1 MFYMNDMNFAQIV
14 LNSGGII
21 KPLIIP
27 AEHNSGLGIMNPS
40 IYNYHGK
47 LIVNLRAVNYTFYHS
62 EKKLFQHPYG
72 PLTYLH
78 PENDIK
84 LRTWNYYLE
93 INDESDI
100 IRVNKIDTS
109 KFVEKELWEFIGLED
124 ARIFEWEGKL
134 YTCGVRRD
142 LDTIGTGRMELC
154 EIEIREDSVVELSR
168 FRIPTPG
175 NDDEYCSKNWMPIID
190 KPFHFVKWSNPTEI
204 VKVDPENKT
213 CETVFVG
220 NYQEIG
226 RDLRGGSQIVS
237 WRDHYIAITHEV
249 DLFKSETGR
258 KDAVYKHRVCLWDK
272 DFNLVKWTND
282 FSIMGGDVEFCVG
295 LTQKGDDFYM
305 TYGFQDNAAYL
316 LKFPETVFE
325 EIFDLKQGFNWRHT
339 VDNEWFK
346 KTVEKEIFIDN
357 VYQKFF
363 KVEEGDI
370 VFDIGASSGPF
381 TYLIKEQNPEKVYCF
396 EPHPELYKNLVENVQ
411 DDNVVLTNK
420 AIGPID
426 GSFDTYGLFNSE
438 INNTCHEENLRTVP
452 SVKFSTFIKENNID
466 RIDFLKSDC
475 EGGEYDI
482 FNDENLDWIRKNV
495 RKIVGEWHLT
505 TPEQKEKFR
514 KFRDTYLKEFPKH
527 EIYSIDYVDIKWS
540 LWSDRFIERYA
551 LINLYID
558 NQEQPKDRWKNSIA
572 PTMEFTTSID
582 TKNGCVVDCVFCPQ
596 RTLQESYTGKKFLS
610 IDDFKTCVN
619 KIPKEVRITFAG
631 FTEPWLNPEC
641 TDMLLYAHERG
652 HPISVFTTGIGMKLD
667 DIERIKH
674 IPFAGQPNGG
684 FTLHLPDQDKKA
696 KHPITDR
703 YVKVIERFGELR
715 DQIQNFNVMSMGE
728 IDSSVKH
735 VFSESHIPEMWSRA
749 RNLLHE
755 SILKPEL
762 LNRKNEYKSVYHGE
776 KPRTCGCL
784 EKLYHNVVL
793 PNGDVSLCCMDY
805 GLEHIIGN
813 LIEQDYEDVIP
824 ENNTCFNLCR
834 FCENGVEPE

>member
-1 MFYMNDMNFAQIV
+1 MNDMNFSQTV
-14 LNSGGII
+14 LNSGGTI
-21 KPLIIP
+21 KPLIISS
-27 AEHNSGLGIMNPS
+27 EHNSGLGIMNPS

-93 INDESDI
+93 LNDECDI
-100 IRVNKIDTS
+100 VRVNKIDTS

-190 KPFHFVKWSNPTEI
+190 KPYHFVKWSNPTEI

-220 NYQEIG
+220 NYREIG

-258 KDAVYKHRVCLWDK
+258 KDAVYRHRVCLWDK

-305 TYGFQDNAAYL
+305 TYGFQDNASYL
-316 LKFPETVFE
+316 LKFPQKVFE
-325 EIFDLKQGFNWRHT
+325 DM
-339 VDNEWFK
+339 
-346 KTVEKEIFIDN
+346 
-357 VYQKFF
+357 
-363 KVEEGDI
+363 
-370 VFDIGASSGPF
+370 FDIHA
-381 TYLIKEQNPEKVYCF
+381 K
-396 EPHPELYKNLVENVQ
+396 
-411 DDNVVLTNK
+411 
-420 AIGPID
+420 
-426 GSFDTYGLFNSE
+426 
-438 INNTCHEENLRTVP
+438 
-452 SVKFSTFIKENNID
+452 
-466 RIDFLKSDC
+466 
-475 EGGEYDI
+475 
-482 FNDENLDWIRKNV
+482 
-495 RKIVGEWHLT
+495 
-505 TPEQKEKFR
+505 
-514 KFRDTYLKEFPKH
+514 
-527 EIYSIDYVDIKWS
+527 
-540 LWSDRFIERYA
+540 
-551 LINLYID
+551 
-558 NQEQPKDRWKNSIA
+558 QEQTWQNSIA

-596 RTLQESYTGKKFLS
+596 RTLQESYTGNKFLS

-715 DQIQNFNVMSMGE
+715 NEIQNFNVMSMGE

-735 VFSESHIPEMWSRA
+735 VFSKSHIPEMWSRA
-749 RNLLHE
+749 GNLLHE

-813 LIEQDYEDVIP
+813 LIEQDYEDVMP

>member
-1 MFYMNDMNFAQIV
+1 MDMFYMNDMNFSQTV
-14 LNSGGII
+14 LNSGGTI
-21 KPLIIP
+21 KPLIISS
-27 AEHNSGLGIMNPS
+27 EHNSGLGIMNPS
-40 IYNYHGK
+40 IYNYYGK

-93 INDESDI
+93 LNDECDI
-100 IRVNKIDTS
+100 VRVNKIDTS

-154 EIEIREDSVVELSR
+154 EIKIHEDSVVELSR

-258 KDAVYKHRVCLWDK
+258 KDAVYRHRVCLWDK

-316 LKFPETVFE
+316 LKFSQKIFE
-325 EIFDLKQGFNWRHT
+325 DM
-339 VDNEWFK
+339 
-346 KTVEKEIFIDN
+346 
-357 VYQKFF
+357 
-363 KVEEGDI
+363 
-370 VFDIGASSGPF
+370 FDIP
-381 TYLIKEQNPEKVYCF
+381 
-396 EPHPELYKNLVENVQ
+396 
-411 DDNVVLTNK
+411 
-420 AIGPID
+420 
-426 GSFDTYGLFNSE
+426 
-438 INNTCHEENLRTVP
+438 
-452 SVKFSTFIKENNID
+452 VK
-466 RIDFLKSDC
+466 
-475 EGGEYDI
+475 
-482 FNDENLDWIRKNV
+482 
-495 RKIVGEWHLT
+495 
-505 TPEQKEKFR
+505 
-514 KFRDTYLKEFPKH
+514 
-527 EIYSIDYVDIKWS
+527 
-540 LWSDRFIERYA
+540 
-551 LINLYID
+551 
-558 NQEQPKDRWKNSIA
+558 QEQTWQNSIA

-749 RNLLHE
+749 GNLLHE